1 VIKKRPSEETHFV
14 FQVGNPEKHRAA
26 KALFGWLIVVSFI
39 GLWVVFSKYW
49 FKYSPPTQFWKTPFW
64 QAIFMPLLGALLCA
78 AITSGI
84 VFIFT
89 FGRIQLPLI
98 AFDALIYFYDLLFRR
113 LFISLK
119 KALILGTICIAVSVY
134 PFIGIFEQVVGPYKY
149 YEAPLPYPHSPI
161 ATSNSNNHPYWWSD
175 VPVTRPSSVRIG
187 AVCWDGTSSSATG
200 SGACSWH
207 GGVRRWTYK

>member
-1 VIKKRPSEETHFV
+1 MIKKKPSDKTHFV
-14 FQVGNPEKHRAA
+14 FQGGNPEKNRAA

-49 FKYSPPTQFWKTPFW
+49 FKSSPPTQFWKTPFW
-64 QAIFMPLLGALLCA
+64 QAIFVPLLGALLCTVL
-78 AITSGI
+78 TSGI

-89 FGRIQLPLI
+89 FGRIQLPFV

-119 KALILGTICIAVSVY
+119 KALMLGTVCIAVSVY

-149 YEAPLPYPHSPI
+149 YEAPLPRSTFVTP
-161 ATSNSNNHPYWWSD
+161 NSDAYEYTP
-175 VPVTRPSSVRIG
+175 PALSVRIG
-187 AVCWDGTSSSATG
+187 AVCRDGTWSSATG
-200 SGACSWH
+200 RGACSWH
-207 GGVRRWTYK
+207 GGVSRWRFD